1 MSRYRPG
8 TYIALFIGAHFAH
21 HLLTALVV
29 PILPYIR
36 DGFGLTY
43 AQSGLVV
50 SAFTL
55 SYGIGQLPAGWFADR
70 LGRGYLITVG
80 IAGVALAGAIAGLT
94 TTYTGLIV
102 ALIAMGIAGGGYH
115 PSAAPLITASVPPE
129 RRGRA
134 LGLHLVGGS
143 ASHFVTPLLG
153 AAIASQFGWRG
164 SFLGIAGPV
173 FFFGLAFFLIL
184 RNRGEQRYSA
194 EPAVAAA
201 TTGASA
207 DASIEPG
214 SGMAD
219 TGFDSGTAASLAGGA
234 KGDDRSGARPQD
246 GSGEHPGRE
255 TESSGARPQDGS
267 GQHTGRETEPSG
279 ARPAAAPNR
288 RRTIIRISIFLV
300 MTSAVGAAIASMTAF
315 VPLYMVDGFG
325 LSEELGAATLSLFF
339 VTGVVAAPIGGA
351 LSDRFGPVPIL
362 ILLSVAAGPLMMLGA
377 ALPSA
382 ILFAGILL
390 ALGIATF
397 FRMPVSEA
405 YLSEDVPE
413 RMRST
418 VLGVYFF
425 AGMEANGVITPIL
438 GHLID
443 TQGFEAAFG
452 LFGLVLTVVA
462 VTSAAALYVM
472 HLRAGL
478 PARG

>member
-43 AQSGLVV
+43 TQSGLVV

-70 LGRGYLITVG
+70 LGRGYLITIG

-102 ALIAMGIAGGGYH
+102 ALIVMGIAGGGYH

-184 RNRGEQRYSA
+184 RSRGEQRYSA
-194 EPAVAAA
+194 EPALA
-201 TTGASA
+201 TATAGASGDASVDVEPESA
-207 DASIEPG
+207 DA
-214 SGMAD
+214 
-219 TGFDSGTAASLAGGA
+219 GFGAGKPASVAGATAGG
-234 KGDDRSGARPQD
+234 D
-246 GSGEHPGRE
+246 
-255 TESSGARPQDGS
+255 SSVAGPS
-267 GQHTGRETEPSG
+267 GQSAQNGSEQARSVDE
-279 ARPAAAPNR
+279 RPAAKPSR
-288 RRTIIRISIFLV
+288 RRTIVRITIFLI
-300 MTSAVGAAIASMTAF
+300 MTSAVGAAVASMTAF

-325 LSEELGAATLSLFF
+325 LSQELGAAALSLFF
-339 VTGVVAAPIGGA
+339 AIGVVAAPLGGA

-362 ILLSVAAGPLMMLGA
+362 ILLSVASGPLMMVGA
-377 ALPSA
+377 AVPTA
-382 ILFAGILL
+382 FLFAAVLL
-390 ALGIATF
+390 ALGVAQF

-443 TQGFEAAFG
+443 ARGFEPAFA
-452 LFGLVLTVVA
+452 LFGLLLTVVA
-462 VTSAAALYVM
+462 AVSAAALYVM
-472 HLRAGL
+472 HRRVA
-478 PARG
+478 PTT

>member
-43 AQSGLVV
+43 AQSGVVV

-55 SYGIGQLPAGWFADR
+55 SYGIGQLPAGWLADR
-70 LGRGYLITVG
+70 LGRGYLITIG
-80 IAGVALAGAIAGLT
+80 IAGVALAGAVAGLT
-94 TTYTGLIV
+94 TTYAGLIA
-102 ALIAMGIAGGGYH
+102 ALIALGIAGGGYH

-153 AAIASQFGWRG
+153 AAIASRFGWRG

-173 FFFGLAFFLIL
+173 FFFGVAFFLIL
-184 RNRGEQRYSA
+184 RSRGEQRYSA
-194 EPAVAAA
+194 EPAIAGA
-201 TTGASA
+201 TTGVSS
-207 DASIEPG
+207 DAPI
-214 SGMAD
+214 
-219 TGFDSGTAASLAGGA
+219 
-234 KGDDRSGARPQD
+234 
-246 GSGEHPGRE
+246 
-255 TESSGARPQDGS
+255 
-267 GQHTGRETEPSG
+267 PSG
-279 ARPAAAPNR
+279 AAVADSGYSAGNPAAHRGLDGDSQPAHRTPGDGGNAATGAGAPETADGITERTGKPAEAAPPTGRPNR
-288 RRTIIRISIFLV
+288 RRTIVRITIFLV

-339 VTGVVAAPIGGA
+339 ATGVIAAPIGGA

-362 ILLSVAAGPLMMLGA
+362 IALSVAAGPLMMVGA
-377 ALPSA
+377 ALPTA
-382 ILFAGILL
+382 LLFAGILL

-397 FRMPVSEA
+397 FRMPLSEA

-413 RMRST
+413 HMRST

-443 TQGFEAAFG
+443 TRGFQSAFA
-452 LFGLVLTVVA
+452 LFGLLLTVVA
-462 VTSAAALYVM
+462 AASAVGLLAM
-472 HLRAGL
+472 HLRAGI
-478 PARG
+478 PVRR